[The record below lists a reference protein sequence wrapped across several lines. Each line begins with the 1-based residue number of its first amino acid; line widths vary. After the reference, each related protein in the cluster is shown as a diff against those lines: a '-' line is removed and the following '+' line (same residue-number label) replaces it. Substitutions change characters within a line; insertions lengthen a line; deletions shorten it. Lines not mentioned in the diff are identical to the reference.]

1 MDLKE
6 IMRGV
11 TFHRDENLLVG
22 METLDDAGVYQICE
36 DLALVQTV
44 DYITP
49 VVDDPYLF
57 GQVAAANALSDV
69 YAMGARPLTVLN
81 LCNFPD
87 KRVEL
92 KVLQEIV
99 RGGAD
104 KIKEAGAVVVG
115 GHTVKD
121 EELKYGL
128 SVTGVIH
135 PDRIVRNCTAKP
147 GDKLILTKPVGTGV
161 LITGYKRMLIP
172 EEVMVVAANIMAE
185 LNRVACEAMLAVGV
199 NAATDITGFGL
210 GGHTLEMAN
219 GSGVGIRLAISA
231 IPHFPE
237 SMEMIRQGVKTGMTG
252 SNKELVKEQI
262 DFEAGISPE
271 EKMLLY
277 DPQTSGGL
285 LIAVTSEKADRLIG
299 LMKEQGLAHAAI
311 IGETFAA
318 ATPRLVVRREL

>member
-1 MDLKE
+1 
-6 IMRGV
+6 MRAV
-11 TFHRDENLLVG
+11 SFPRDENLLVG
-22 METLDDAGVYQICE
+22 METLDDAGVYQICD

-57 GQVAAANALSDV
+57 GQVAAANSLSDI

-87 KRVEL
+87 KGVEL

-104 KIKEAGAVVVG
+104 KIREAGAVLVG

-128 SVTGVIH
+128 AVTGVVH
-135 PDRIVRNCTAKP
+135 PEKVIRNCTAKP

-161 LITGYKRMLIP
+161 LITGYKRKLIP
-172 EEVMVVAANIMAE
+172 EEVMVHAANRMAE
-185 LNRVACEAMLAVGV
+185 LNKMACQAMLAVGV
-199 NAATDITGFGL
+199 NAATDVTGFGL
-210 GGHTLEMAN
+210 AGHALEVAN
-219 GSGVGIRLAISA
+219 GSGLGIRLFMSA
-231 IPHFPE
+231 IPYFPE
-237 SMEMIRQGVKTGMTG
+237 TMDMIRQGVRTGMTA
-252 SNKELVKEQI
+252 SNKELVQDQI
-262 DFEAGISPE
+262 DFEDEISPE
-271 EKMLLY
+271 QEMLLY

-285 LIAVTSEKADRLIG
+285 LIAVAGEKAERLLA
-299 LMKEQGLAHAAI
+299 LMKEEGLEVATI
-311 IGETFAA
+311 IGEVFAT
-318 ATPRLVVRREL
+318 ATPVLAVKRQ